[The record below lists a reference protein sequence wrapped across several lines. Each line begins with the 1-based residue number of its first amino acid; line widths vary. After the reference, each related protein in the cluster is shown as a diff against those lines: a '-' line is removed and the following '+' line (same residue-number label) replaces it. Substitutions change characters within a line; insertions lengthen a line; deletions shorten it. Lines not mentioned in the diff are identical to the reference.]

1 MIVPTIQLLNDTQS
15 KKLQSHD
22 RCTNSVIKLTVTS
35 VVSCLNLDIC
45 MLVKSCLLN
54 EINSDTFN
62 NYFEITEHKMNT
74 RNNNHSIRLLRVKL
88 ELAHQSFFCWWQ
100 SLKLPATGIVAS

>member
-1 MIVPTIQLLNDTQS
+1 MILNR

-74 RNNNHSIRLLRVKL
+74 RNNHSVRLLRVKL
-88 ELAHQSFFCWWQ
+88 ELAHQSFFCQWQ